1 MKLKLKSKFPFR
13 DRDQAA
19 RILCEKLFQFRGL
32 NPLILGLSPESVPM
46 ACLLARYLKGEADI
60 FFVEKIYSPE
70 NPNLTLGALAE
81 NGVFTLAPGGSQMW
95 VPPHFLEEE
104 KRRVAYGIQERRK
117 LYTPHRPALSPV
129 NRLVIMMDDVSKS
142 GLSLWAAY
150 QGVDGSHPAQVVVA
164 VPIAT
169 SAALEL
175 LRRETEEAIALWTG
189 DQWSNASEI
198 YEINLKM
205 GEEDAAQFLQPL
217 NPELYAVR
225 GRVHP
230 EPSN

>member
-1 MKLKLKSKFPFR
+1 
-13 DRDQAA
+13 
-19 RILCEKLFQFRGL
+19 
-32 NPLILGLSPESVPM
+32 M
-46 ACLLARYLKGEADI
+46 ACLLARYLKGEADV

-129 NRLVIMMDDVSKS
+129 NRLVIVMDDVSKS

-150 QGVDGSHPAQVVVA
+150 QGVDGSHPALVVVA

-175 LRRETEEAIALWTG
+175 LRRETEEALALWTG
-189 DQWSNASEI
+189 DQWSSASEI
-198 YEINLKM
+198 YEVNLNM

-225 GRVHP
+225 GRVHS

>member
-19 RILCEKLFQFRGL
+19 RILCEKLFHFRGL
-32 NPLILGLSPESVPM
+32 NPLVLGLSPGAVPM
-46 ACLLARYLKGEADI
+46 ACLLARYLKGEADV

-70 NPNLTLGALAE
+70 NPNLTLGALVE

-95 VPPHFLEEE
+95 IPPHFLEEE
-104 KRRVAYGIQERRK
+104 KRRITHGIQERRK

-129 NRLVIMMDDVSKS
+129 NRLVIVVDDVSKS

-164 VPIAT
+164 VPMAT
-169 SAALEL
+169 TAALEL
-175 LRRETEEAIALWTG
+175 LRRETEEALALWTG
-189 DQWSNASEI
+189 DHWTCASEI
-198 YEINLKM
+198 YEISLNM
-205 GEEDAAQFLQPL
+205 GEEDAAQFLHPL
-217 NPELYAVR
+217 DPELCAPR

-230 EPSN
+230 IPSN